1 MRDKII
7 FEDIET
13 ILDSSVPISELAGR
27 TILITGATGLIGSFL
42 VKFLVMYN
50 TKANSPVRIIVLSR
64 DLDRIKSAFSEHIL
78 AGIEVVIGDVL
89 DLPAITFSID
99 YIVHGASVTSS
110 FDFIQHPVKTINT
123 IVKGTES
130 VLEFAKRAGVRSFV
144 FLSSMEVFG
153 FVQNAEPITE
163 SDYGYIDI
171 LDVRS
176 SYSESKRLAECL
188 CVSYSK
194 EFDMP
199 VKIARLTQT
208 IGPGMSYEDTRVAG
222 QFARAV
228 IEEKD
233 IVLKTDGSTTRN
245 TLYVAD
251 AVSAILTIM
260 LKGRP
265 GQAYNVA
272 DKDSFLSIKDT
283 AIMIANKIAAGRIEV
298 RCQNDVNSMY
308 AHNNALML
316 NLSTAKLESLGWKAL
331 FSLEES
337 YRRLILSLININA

>member
-7 FEDIET
+7 SEDIET

-89 DLPAITFSID
+89 DFPTITFSID

-171 LDVRS
+171 LNVRS

-188 CVSYSK
+188 CASYSR

-228 IEEKD
+228 IEGKD

-272 DKDSFLSIKDT
+272 DKESFLSIKDT

-308 AHNNALML
+308 AHNNSLML

-337 YRRLILSLININA
+337 YRRLILSLSNINA